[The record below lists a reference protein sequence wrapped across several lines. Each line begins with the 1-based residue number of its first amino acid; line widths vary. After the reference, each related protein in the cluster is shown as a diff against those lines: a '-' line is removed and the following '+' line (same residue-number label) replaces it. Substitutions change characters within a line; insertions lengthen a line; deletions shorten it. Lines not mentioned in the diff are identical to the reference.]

1 MELNNSLQLQD
12 NNNNLLQVLMDTKS
26 ALIAA
31 QRESK
36 RLKRRTAREVAEL
49 ERVAEEQCN
58 RAGDLTEQLSL
69 ARRQYAQLKSQVS
82 LFPQSLLF
90 LLLCILVSLVIFVV
104 DDC

>member
-1 MELNNSLQLQD
+1 MDNMTKLHDNI
-12 NNNNLLQVLMDTKS
+12 NNNNLLQALMDTKS

-69 ARRQYAQLKSQVS
+69 AKRQYAQLKSQVS
-82 LFPQSLLF
+82 
-90 LLLCILVSLVIFVV
+90 
-104 DDC
+104 